1 MQRAKYSETRMV
13 WFAITPLINQP
24 IFTFPMV
31 GYISAYQAIIIFFV
45 GLPAMFITMHVTGE
59 LSHGILPFLGI
70 VGFTMLRPPL
80 ISYEG
85 RLLARLK
92 FMMLGGS
99 SGGRSAKKKP
109 KKDRG
114 KYLGVPSTEKG
125 EPKEPAPAPVR
136 TAAEE
141 PMTVRVGGGE
151 RMMQIEITLRKPDGG
166 LFAGRKV
173 IILLDD
179 SPILTSVSSPSG
191 QVRIYLERDECHGSR
206 KLSVSDTAPDGSAGR
221 TLLTK
226 EIRFVGQ

>member
-1 MQRAKYSETRMV
+1 MV

-99 SGGRSAKKKP
+99 SGGRSVKKNP
-109 KKDRG
+109 KKNMGR
-114 KYLGVPSTEKG
+114 YLGVPSAEKEG
-125 EPKEPAPAPVR
+125 PEEPAPAPVR
-136 TAAEE
+136 AVDE
-141 PMTVRVGGGE
+141 PMTVRVGGE

-179 SPILTSVSSPSG
+179 APILTSVSSPSG
-191 QVRIYLERDECHGSR
+191 QVRIYLENDECHGSR
-206 KLSVSDTAPDGSAGR
+206 TLSVSDTAPDGSAVR